1 MRAIVECAINC
12 SQSRVREYFGI
23 PKPKP
28 MQPEDS
34 GASVPQAAQEST
46 RQETV
51 LRERVKQVDL
61 ERDIREKVEREIRE
75 KVSREVEER
84 VRREMNK
91 RKGKTKE

>member
-1 MRAIVECAINC
+1 
-12 SQSRVREYFGI
+12 
-23 PKPKP
+23 

-34 GASVPQAAQEST
+34 GANVPQAAQEST
-46 RQETV
+46 GQETV

-61 ERDIREKVEREIRE
+61 ERDIRDKVEREIRE